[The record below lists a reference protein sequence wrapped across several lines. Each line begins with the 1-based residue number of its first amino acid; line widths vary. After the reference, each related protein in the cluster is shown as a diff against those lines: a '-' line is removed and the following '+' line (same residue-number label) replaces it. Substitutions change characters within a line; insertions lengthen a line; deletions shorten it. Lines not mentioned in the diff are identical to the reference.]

1 MLHFCKNKTVFIL
14 DLQLIPEWLHQK
26 LNVVQ
31 LQKKQ
36 LVHEKEMQLPKLQLE
51 LKLQQDVDVVQL
63 QRKVQ
68 LEEKLQQDVDVVHP
82 QGKAQLE
89 NQHEELELKEELHEE
104 LQEEDNNIFLFY
116 FLKLC
121 LIEC

>member
-1 MLHFCKNKTVFIL
+1 
-14 DLQLIPEWLHQK
+14 
-26 LNVVQ
+26 VQ

-36 LVHEKEMQLPKLQLE
+36 HVHEKEMQQLKLQLE
-51 LKLQQDVDVVQL
+51 NQLLQDVNVVQL

-68 LEEKLQQDVDVVHP
+68 LEEKLQQDVVHP

>member
-14 DLQLIPEWLHQK
+14 DLQQIPEWLHQK

-31 LQKKQ
+31 LQEKQ
-36 LVHEKEMQLPKLQLE
+36 HVHEKEMQLPKLQLE

-68 LEEKLQQDVDVVHP
+68 LEEKLQQDVVHP